1 MLIWLIPLALA
12 SGHFR
17 YTLIAYDR
25 QGLEFLTAA
34 CGGALNVVLNLT
46 LNASYGIVGAAMSLV
61 AAEGLIFGLSYLF
74 VRRTITH
81 IPAGVYLWRPAAG
94 AAVFAAVLYFM
105 PPVNAWLIG
114 GSTIAVFFGIL
125 TLSHRTLFADLRSL
139 LARAR

>member
-1 MLIWLIPLALA
+1 
-12 SGHFR
+12 
-17 YTLIAYDR
+17 
-25 QGLEFLTAA
+25 
-34 CGGALNVVLNLT
+34 
-46 LNASYGIVGAAMSLV
+46 MSLV